1 MDRIQNDFSEPKLRE
16 IHQIITKTDAKDIQ
30 MQAVLMT
37 QNKEK
42 EEIWS
47 VRDLRI
53 TEPLAEKIKKNALE
67 YIEEHA
73 DIGIKDFT
81 VTNDQSGDYL
91 IEKLSDSEVPV
102 LNKIISEMN
111 RDDNSDISY
120 EKLASIQD
128 LKGFAISFSRN
139 LIIFNKVTKNTLLKP
154 KKYLFM
160 FPSET
165 GEFTELEEQN
175 LLSIPKSI
183 DVIFYEDPLFI
194 FNRNNFIQMF
204 RYEDTFDH
212 FITDNQQSLGKI
224 VDDVSYLINNSKPDI
239 RKYRRLAS
247 ACAGYVKRIVQKG
260 IPLEPIAR
268 DYNFDITFSNGKI
281 EIQNSKLGDV
291 LKLLN
296 AQAMKDAI
304 FGDKYIAQ
312 EKTKV

>member
-1 MDRIQNDFSEPKLRE
+1 MNGIQNDFSEPKLRE
-16 IHQIITKTDAKDIQ
+16 IYQIITKTDAKDIQ

-37 QNKEK
+37 LNKEK

-47 VRDLRI
+47 VGDLRI
-53 TEPLAEKIKKNALE
+53 TEPLAKKIRKNALE
-67 YIEEHA
+67 YVEEHA

-81 VTNDQSGDYL
+81 VTNDQSDDYF
-91 IEKLSDSEVPV
+91 IEKLPDSEVPV
-102 LNKIISEMN
+102 LNKITSEMN

-120 EKLASIQD
+120 EKLARIQD
-128 LKGFAISFSRN
+128 LRGFAISFSRN
-139 LIIFNKVTKNTLLKP
+139 LIIFNKATRNTLLKP
-154 KKYLFM
+154 KKYLIM
-160 FPSET
+160 FPSES
-165 GEFTELEEQN
+165 GEFTGLEEQN
-175 LLSIPKSI
+175 LLSIPTSI

-212 FITDNQQSLGKI
+212 FITDTEQSLGKI

-247 ACAGYVKRIVQKG
+247 ACAGYVDRIVQKG
-260 IPLEPIAR
+260 IPLEPIAK
-268 DYNFDITFSNGKI
+268 DYNLDITFSNGRI

-296 AQAMKDAI
+296 AQAMKDAL